1 MLCEKCS
8 LAGAAL
14 AGSTAPRPTTSV
26 EPARCS
32 PCSKTTT
39 STSTPP
45 LLHWPRTA
53 TTSYLSRI
61 MKKKREKKTTRRTDL
76 LTHLLRSALA
86 SKARMLLLL
95 LLCVKKK
102 KKIPFGAQ
110 RRLEMLRWLARPQ
123 MSPPAQRH
131 KDGCVDLGQISAGG
145 PHLAACRLFSP
156 GYILGLVKAP
166 AIKHTLLPSRAP
178 FLSPNPLPLCSHA
191 GS

>member
-1 MLCEKCS
+1 MQPCRCRS
-8 LAGAAL
+8 
-14 AGSTAPRPTTSV
+14 SMQHSPPTTTSV
-26 EPARCS
+26 EPAWCS
-32 PCSKTTT
+32 PCSTST

-45 LLHWPRTA
+45 LVHGPRTA

-61 MKKKREKKTTRRTDL
+61 MKKKREEKHEAHW
-76 LTHLLRSALA
+76 LTHSLVAVRSRLKSAEVVA
-86 SKARMLLLL
+86 AAVRQKKIN
-95 LLCVKKK
+95 KKK
-102 KKIPFGAQ
+102 SPSARNTGWKCCVG
-110 RRLEMLRWLARPQ
+110 LARPQ

-178 FLSPNPLPLCSHA
+178 FLSPNPLPLCSLA